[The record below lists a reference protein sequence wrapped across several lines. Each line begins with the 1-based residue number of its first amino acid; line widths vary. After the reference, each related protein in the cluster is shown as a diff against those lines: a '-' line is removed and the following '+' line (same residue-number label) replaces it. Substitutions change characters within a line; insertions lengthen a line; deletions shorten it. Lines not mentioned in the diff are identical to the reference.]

1 MEFDDIKTL
10 WNHSA
15 GSDAGELKV
24 DDVQEKLSS
33 VLKQKNRIKLSFR
46 VELLIVAVVYTG
58 FIILVLFYG
67 KAVQPY
73 MYKMVTVVTVL
84 GLPVLLRLYKA
95 IQWQESLDFS
105 QDIRSYLLLRIKH
118 LRTTLTFYRWT
129 SYGIIVITLVIFFT
143 DASFN
148 VLPLYLKSII
158 VTYLGVF
165 AVFLGPYIKRMY
177 GDKVTLMEDL
187 LKE

>member
-1 MEFDDIKTL
+1 MEFDDIKAI
-10 WNHSA
+10 WNHSV
-15 GSDAGELKV
+15 GDDAGELKMA
-24 DDVQEKLSS
+24 DIQEKLSS
-33 VLKQKNRIKLSFR
+33 ILKQKNRIKLSFR
-46 VELLIVAVVYTG
+46 VELLIVATVYAG

-73 MYKMVTVVTVL
+73 MYKMVIVVTIL

-95 IQWQESLDFS
+95 IQWQERLDFS

-118 LRTTLTFYRWT
+118 LRTTLAIYRWA

-143 DASFN
+143 DPSFN
-148 VLPLYLKSII
+148 ILPLYIKSII
-158 VTYLGVF
+158 VAYLGVF
-165 AVFLGPYIKRMY
+165 TVFLGPYIKRMY
-177 GDKVTLMEDL
+177 GDKLTIIEDL